1 MKVEQ
6 VDFEMVTEVEEE
18 KVEDSEEVENSVEE
32 NWTDTAVEA
41 EVEEVEAQTYFTQ
54 ANGVEVDLRVK
65 EGVDS

>member
-41 EVEEVEAQTYFTQ
+41 EVEEVEA
-54 ANGVEVDLRVK
+54 
-65 EGVDS
+65 